1 MGFGDIKLNL
11 DFDLGVCR
19 CHGRLSPV
27 RTPNGDVA
35 KVLHTEECLLQR
47 LGIWLALSK
56 GERPLFPY
64 TGCCIREYV
73 NKPLT
78 KSNLYDLRAN
88 LYRELSD
95 VFPEL
100 EIKKVEVTPI
110 DRYSIQ
116 INAIIGDVD
125 IVLAVSGQDLSVLQR
140 ALNKV
145 MSDLHMTKTI

>member
-1 MGFGDIKLNL
+1 MPFGDIKLNL

-27 RTPNGDVA
+27 RMPNGDVA
-35 KVLHTEECLLQR
+35 KVTDKEECILQR

-56 GERPLFPY
+56 GERPLFPH
-64 TGCCIREYV
+64 TGCCIREYI
-73 NKPLT
+73 NKPMT
-78 KSNLYDLRAN
+78 RSNMYDLRAS

-100 EIKKVEVTPI
+100 EVKRVEVFPL

-116 INAIIGDVD
+116 INAIVGDTNL
-125 IVLAVSGQDLSVLQR
+125 VLVVNNQSMAGLQK
-140 ALNKV
+140 ALEKV
-145 MSDLHMTKTI
+145 MSDLNIVKTI

>member
-1 MGFGDIKLNL
+1 M
-11 DFDLGVCR
+11 
-19 CHGRLSPV
+19 
-27 RTPNGDVA
+27 
-35 KVLHTEECLLQR
+35 
-47 LGIWLALSK
+47 
-56 GERPLFPY
+56 
-64 TGCCIREYV
+64 
-73 NKPLT
+73 
-78 KSNLYDLRAN
+78 YDLRAS

-100 EIKKVEVTPI
+100 EVKKVEVFPL